1 MLNQQNGSQLTCQN
15 RMVSM
20 QTCEYLFTLQYI
32 SVYFVTGGL
41 KNTEGPLGG
50 SSGLLAYMQG
60 SATVNTSQ
68 LPPLQTPDWIARS
81 AVSAMGAIPQYG
93 AMSDGQRRRK
103 FDEETLE
110 LLSNE
115 MSFSAL
121 YMHEIHR
128 RRVMNQDFDNYEDMH
143 ARAIWQTSPR
153 NEQEQQQQQQSP
165 STPEVMFSPS
175 DNVPNMS
182 SSRSNPFNTGPPRG
196 RALSAVTEASFKTA
210 DGEEEEEINTSEQ
223 LQGAGS
229 QLQEEQPLLLHQLP
243 SSQYSTS

>member
-1 MLNQQNGSQLTCQN
+1 MFFVSQ
-15 RMVSM
+15 
-20 QTCEYLFTLQYI
+20 FI
-32 SVYFVTGGL
+32 DFHFITGGL
-41 KNTEGPLGG
+41 KNAEGPLGG

-60 SATVNTSQ
+60 SVTANTSQ

-93 AMSDGQRRRK
+93 ALADGQRRRK

-143 ARAIWQTSPR
+143 ARAIWQTSPM
-153 NEQEQQQQQQSP
+153 NEQEQQQQQRQSP
-165 STPEVMFSPS
+165 STPENIFSPVS
-175 DNVPNMS
+175 DNIPSMS

-196 RALSAVTEASFKTA
+196 RALSAVTETSFKTA

-223 LQGAGS
+223 LQGRSSEQPQGRDS
-229 QLQEEQPLLLHQLP
+229 QTQEEQPLLLHQLP
-243 SSQYSTS
+243 SSQYSAS